1 MNKYVLNMVLA
12 LGSGEP
18 ATNETEQCLALGDI
32 RANGRDKQMSNYG
45 RIRGNT
51 T

>member
-32 RANGRDKQMSNYG
+32 HANGRDKQMSNYG
-45 RIRGNT
+45 RIRGNAT
-51 T
+51 